1 MVVEACLGS
10 LYSQNVLL
18 HVLLSLEQ
26 ELLTTRLE
34 FRLVKPSGIVS
45 LYGMTAGH
53 ILAQQPLEQ
62 YGFDHVDIHNEGDEE
77 DEGYDSGVEEYEL
90 GDTFEG
96 GEEAQDLA
104 ITGNTTRPFSQNA
117 QLGRLWP
124 KIGNVFAASNEGTIT
139 GQDHDWALIEFVRV
153 ADYLPNLL
161 VPSNGEERTA
171 KHRPLK
177 ENRKSAEDGS
187 SRKVF
192 LLSGTGGVK
201 SGTLSTS
208 LSFLMMGPAK
218 AFTKT
223 YTLVLP
229 HGSGNC
235 PS

>member
-1 MVVEACLGS
+1 
-10 LYSQNVLL
+10 
-18 HVLLSLEQ
+18 
-26 ELLTTRLE
+26 
-34 FRLVKPSGIVS
+34 
-45 LYGMTAGH
+45 MTAGH
-53 ILAQQPLEQ
+53 IFAQQPLGQ
-62 YGFDHVDIHNEGDEE
+62 CGSDQLDIHDEE
-77 DEGYDSGVEEYEL
+77 DEGYDSGEEEYEL
-90 GDTFEG
+90 DDIFEG
-96 GEEAQDLA
+96 DEEAQDLA
-104 ITGNTTRPFSQNA
+104 TTGNITRTFSQST
-117 QLGRLWP
+117 QLGPLWP
-124 KIGNVFAASNEGTIT
+124 KIGSVFAASNEGTTT

-161 VPSNGEERTA
+161 VPFDREEKTA

-177 ENRKSAEDGS
+177 ENGKFTEDGS

-218 AFTKT
+218 AFAKT

-229 HGSGNC
+229 PGSGNL